1 MTGNNG
7 LHLDGAAAQQST
19 QSISQ
24 IVTEMKSILTR
35 IENSSADGIATWSG
49 QASRSFGTTQ
59 GDWSGTATK
68 MQAALNEIEAKLT
81 SGFRGYHGHD
91 ADIANSV
98 AKSTGGG
105 LTLT

>member
-7 LHLDGAAAQQST
+7 LHLDGGAAQKST

-24 IVTEMKSILTR
+24 IVADMKGILSK
-35 IENSSADGIATWSG
+35 IEASSADGIATWSG

-59 GDWSGTATK
+59 GDWSGTASK
-68 MQAALNEIEAKLT
+68 LQVALNEIEAKLT
-81 SGFRGYHGHD
+81 TGFKGYHGHD